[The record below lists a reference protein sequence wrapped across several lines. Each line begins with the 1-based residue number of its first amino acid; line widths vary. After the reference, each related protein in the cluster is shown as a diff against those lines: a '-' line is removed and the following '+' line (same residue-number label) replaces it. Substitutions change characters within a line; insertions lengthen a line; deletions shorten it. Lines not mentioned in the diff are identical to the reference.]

1 MELFSSLIQF
11 IDKLRTED
19 ECRIYLE
26 KILWLE
32 SPVCP
37 HCGVIDEKHYKLKHN
52 GIFTGMYKCRSCYSR
67 FNVRTGT
74 LFEGSHVPLR
84 KWFLAI
90 FLFLSHKKGIS
101 SVQIAKD
108 IDVTQKTAWFMLHR
122 IRCNMEDKI
131 QIDFEEVTQI
141 DETYVGG
148 KVRGKWQKAQGRS
161 QINKTV
167 VMGLLSKGMVKTI
180 VIPDASA
187 KTLRTVI
194 FHLVKFGSTI
204 VTDGWR
210 GYAGLHEYY
219 EHRIIRHN
227 KGIYVQDGY
236 HTNSIEGFW
245 SQLKRGIIGIYHVV
259 SRKHLY
265 KYCEEFAYRYNTR
278 NMSDGE
284 RFTKFIKN
292 TDKSISYKP
301 LIGR

>member
-1 MELFSSLIQF
+1 MQLFSSLIHF
-11 IDKLRTED
+11 IDKLKTED
-19 ECRIYLE
+19 ECRAFLE
-26 KILWLE
+26 NAIWNE

-37 HCGVIDEKHYKLKHN
+37 HCGVIDEKHYKLKFG
-52 GIFTGMYKCRSCYSR
+52 GIFTGMYKCRTCHLR

-74 LFEGSHVPLR
+74 MFEGSHVPLR

-90 FLFLSHKKGIS
+90 FLFLSHKKGVS

-108 IDVTQKTAWFMLHR
+108 IDVTQKTAWFMLQR

-131 QIDFEEVTQI
+131 QIDFDTDIQI

-148 KVRGKWQKAQGRS
+148 KIRGKWQKSQGRS

-167 VMGLLSKGMVKTI
+167 VMGLLCGGQVKTV
-180 VIPDASA
+180 VIPDASS

-194 FHLVKFGSTI
+194 FHFVKFGSTI
-204 VTDGWR
+204 ITDGWR

-219 EHRIIRHN
+219 EHKIIRHN

-245 SQLKRGIIGIYHVV
+245 SHMKRGILGIYHVV
-259 SRKHLY
+259 SRKHLS

-278 NMSDGE
+278 HMSDGE
-284 RFTKFIKN
+284 RFYRFLKH
-292 TDKSISYKP
+292 TDKSITYCD
-301 LIGR
+301 LIN